1 MKRVL
6 QAIPL
11 LFVISFIVFSLIH
24 IAPYDVIDSIT
35 TPNMTQEQI
44 DLLRQRY
51 GLDQPFLVQYFLW
64 IKNILTGNLG
74 FSLVSQNS
82 IAQELAVRIPNT
94 IRLVLP
100 AYLTALLLAILLG
113 LLAAANKGKVW
124 DRLIDGIASLGIAVS
139 AESVSYHWD
148 VYCWKRRRFQRFS
161 ATFYFALCNTD
172 GRFFPRINSVHS
184 RLSYATSI
192 RRLCRCTAGISR
204 YEMADF

>member
-1 MKRVL
+1 MFRYIMKRVL

-11 LFVISFIVFSLIH
+11 LFVISLIVFSLIH

-124 DRLIDGIASLGIAVS
+124 DRLIDGIASLGIAVP
-139 AESVSYHWD
+139 
-148 VYCWKRRRFQRFS
+148 
-161 ATFYFALCNTD
+161 TFWLQ
-172 GRFFPRINSVHS
+172 
-184 RLSYATSI
+184 
-192 RRLCRCTAGISR
+192 
-204 YEMADF
+204 

>member
-1 MKRVL
+1 MIFERKKGNHVPIYYEASIAGYSS
-6 QAIPL
+6 AIRY
-11 LFVISFIVFSLIH
+11 FIHRFSLIH

-124 DRLIDGIASLGIAVS
+124 DRLIDGIASLGIAVP
-139 AESVSYHWD
+139 
-148 VYCWKRRRFQRFS
+148 
-161 ATFYFALCNTD
+161 TFWFAMIL
-172 GRFFPRINSVHS
+172 IY
-184 RLSYATSI
+184 L
-192 RRLCRCTAGISR
+192 LGIG
-204 YEMADF
+204 

>member
-1 MKRVL
+1 
-6 QAIPL
+6 
-11 LFVISFIVFSLIH
+11 
-24 IAPYDVIDSIT
+24 
-35 TPNMTQEQI
+35 MTQEQI

-113 LLAAANKGKVW
+113 LLAAAKQGKSMGSS
-124 DRLIDGIASLGIAVS
+124 DRR
-139 AESVSYHWD
+139 
-148 VYCWKRRRFQRFS
+148 YCFFRNRG
-161 ATFYFALCNTD
+161 AYILVCND
-172 GRFFPRINSVHS
+172 FDLSFGYRLNLFPIIGMYTVGKEGDFNDFLQHFI
-184 RLSYATSI
+184 LPYATLTVAFSQN
-192 RRLCRCTAGISR
+192 
-204 YEMADF
+204 

>member
-1 MKRVL
+1 MFRYIMKRVL

-124 DRLIDGIASLGIAVS
+124 DRLIDGIASLGIAVP
-139 AESVSYHWD
+139 
-148 VYCWKRRRFQRFS
+148 
-161 ATFYFALCNTD
+161 TFWFAMILIYLFGYRQI
-172 GRFFPRINSVHS
+172 GRAHV
-184 RLSYATSI
+184 
-192 RRLCRCTAGISR
+192 
-204 YEMADF
+204 